1 MSHAQQINLQGI
13 VSAGDWKS
21 TSNPQEYFW
30 SILVQGE
37 ERDHHFC
44 AQRKHIF
51 AEKPLKTCV
60 GFPSKLAP
68 LLGPDL

>member
-1 MSHAQQINLQGI
+1 MSHLQQMYLQDI
-13 VSAGDWKS
+13 FSAGDWRS

-30 SILVQGE
+30 SVLARGE
-37 ERDHHFC
+37 ESDHHFC

-68 LLGPDL
+68 LLSPDL